1 MITSK
6 HASVVGLFGLLAL
19 AATQG
24 CGSDSDT
31 TAGFTAGSSGA
42 PTTGAAG
49 VSGSGV
55 AVSPSAGAPS
65 AGAPGA
71 GAPAGGAGTGGDST
85 GTGGDSTG
93 TGGSSAGTGGSS
105 AGTGGSSAGTGGGS
119 TAGAG
124 GGGSTVTFAQVKSL
138 FGTSCGVGNCHNK
151 ASGHLDYQGTTDLHG
166 LLTSPIP
173 AGTKDC
179 IGTTPVTANDANSF
193 LLKVVMTGGIACPMG
208 TGTIPR
214 MPDGCKAT
222 GGTPCLT
229 NAQVKLISDWIA
241 AGAKGT

>member
-24 CGSDSDT
+24 CGSDSDST
-31 TAGFTAGSSGA
+31 TGFTAGSSGA

-49 VSGSGV
+49 SGVSGSGV
-55 AVSPSAGAPS
+55 AGSPSAGAPS

-71 GAPAGGAGTGGDST
+71 GAPAGGAGA
-85 GTGGDSTG
+85 GTGGDSAG

-105 AGTGGSSAGTGGGS
+105 AGTGGGGTTAGTGGGS

-124 GGGSTVTFAQVKSL
+124 GGGSTVTFAQIKSL
-138 FGTSCGVGNCHNK
+138 FATSCGVGQCHTK
-151 ASGHLDYQGTTDLHG
+151 ASGNLDYQATTDLHG

-173 AGTKDC
+173 QGIAHCVGS
-179 IGTTPVTANDANSF
+179 TPVKAGDANSW
-193 LLKVVMTGGIACPMG
+193 LLSVVKMGTACPVG
-208 TGTIPR
+208 GGNIGR
-214 MPDGCKAT
+214 MPDSCKTT
-222 GGTPCLT
+222 GGGTQCLT
-229 NAQVKLISDWIA
+229 TAQIKLISDWIA
-241 AGAKGT
+241 GGAPG